1 MKDKKGNLVFLPNNK
16 SCQSDPLFF
25 DAETHFK
32 AQCRE
37 LSNAY
42 DLQVF
47 KNRIL
52 DIVNRLGFS
61 DFIFI
66 RLERDWQ
73 PGSVRGLIHSLPNEM
88 LGEYQENLLHHH
100 DLLLSYGKVN
110 TQPIFSTQIYG
121 YVDDAPFEMELTT
134 KNRQLR
140 KFYRR
145 HHYSEHLVLP
155 SAATNGSGNVQL
167 ILTTSGKSAED
178 IQSTATPVIP
188 ICRVLCKA
196 VDSVSTRKFRSSFI
210 DKKDAP
216 LTLNPKPLAML
227 QALAN
232 TDSSITHI
240 AANLCISAIT
250 AHQHVAT
257 ARKALGVNT
266 NIGAIV
272 KALQSGL
279 IRIE

>member
-1 MKDKKGNLVFLPNNK
+1 MNDNKGNLVFLPDNK
-16 SCQSDPLFF
+16 SCHSDPLFF
-25 DAETHFK
+25 DADAHFK
-32 AQCRE
+32 ALCQE
-37 LSNAY
+37 LSNAH

-47 KNRIL
+47 KSRIL

-73 PGSVRGLIHSLPNEM
+73 PGSERGLIHSFPKEM
-88 LGEYQENLLHHH
+88 LDEYQENLMYVH

-110 TQPIFSTQIYG
+110 TQPIFGSQIYG

-145 HHYSEHLVLP
+145 HQYSEHLVVP
-155 SAATNGSGNVQL
+155 TAAINGNGNVQL
-167 ILTTSGKSAED
+167 ILTSSGKTKEE
-178 IQSTATPVIP
+178 IQTTASPVIP
-188 ICRVLCKA
+188 ICRSLCKA
-196 VDSVSTRKFRSSFI
+196 VDSVSTRRFRSSFI
-210 DKKDAP
+210 DKQDAP
-216 LTLNPKPLAML
+216 LKLNPKPLAML

-240 AANLCISAIT
+240 ADNLCISAIT

-257 ARKALGVNT
+257 ARKALGVST

-272 KALQSGL
+272 KAVKAGL
-279 IRIE
+279 IRLD

>member
-1 MKDKKGNLVFLPNNK
+1 MDDNKGNLVFLPNSN
-16 SCQSDPLFF
+16 QRQGDPLFF
-25 DAETHFK
+25 DAQAHHKTL
-32 AQCRE
+32 CRE
-37 LSNAY
+37 LATAHDLNA
-42 DLQVF
+42 F
-47 KNRIL
+47 NKRIL
-52 DIVNRLGFS
+52 GIVNRLGFS

-66 RLERDWQ
+66 RLERVWQ
-73 PGSVRGLIHSLPNEM
+73 PGSERGLLHSLPKEM
-88 LGEYQENLLHHH
+88 LDEYQENFFYNH

-110 TQPIFSTQIYG
+110 TQPIFGSQIYG

-145 HHYSEHLVLP
+145 HHYSEHLVVP

-178 IQSTATPVIP
+178 MQSTATPVIP
-188 ICRVLCKA
+188 ICRALCKA
-196 VDSVSTRKFRSSFI
+196 VDSVSTSKFRSSFI

-216 LTLNPKPLAML
+216 LLLNPKPLAML

-240 AANLCISAIT
+240 AESLCISAIT

-257 ARKALGVNT
+257 ARKALGVST

-272 KALQSGL
+272 KAVKAGL
-279 IRIE
+279 IQIE